1 MVEVPHIASLV
12 LPSGIDGVDM
22 EENALVP
29 TVEKINTLNAALV
42 GIQEVATHPII
53 VNLYCLF
60 LFIFEIQYE

>member
-1 MVEVPHIASLV
+1 V

-53 VNLYCLF
+53 VNLYYSF
-60 LFIFEIQYE
+60 LFIFEI